1 MELTRIGNQNWN
13 IFSSVVYDAYAQN
26 APEVLRIG
34 AIEDGKVCGAI
45 SISFFTSEDQAFID
59 AIYVVPEF
67 RRRGFGTA
75 LIEEA
80 KRLAS
85 AQVHCLEAE
94 FYGDSEELKNLFEKA
109 GFACIPGEP
118 IFDFDVKKLL
128 SNRQYAQ
135 YCKKKLS
142 GIATYDFTNMTQTQ
156 KNRVFELL
164 GKNGERNTETNT
176 EGFAPD
182 LSIVIY
188 RGDDMRSPKACL
200 IASECQN
207 KVNIAQLY
215 GSGKNNPKYILA
227 TIFGFTDAVS
237 KRGGAKS
244 FNELGMIAA
253 HPGVKKVFELLFG
266 KRMTA
271 SESQLIHAISY
282 IDLES

>member
-1 MELTRIGNQNWN
+1 M
-13 IFSSVVYDAYAQN
+13 
-26 APEVLRIG
+26 
-34 AIEDGKVCGAI
+34 
-45 SISFFTSEDQAFID
+45 
-59 AIYVVPEF
+59 
-67 RRRGFGTA
+67 
-75 LIEEA
+75 
-80 KRLAS
+80 
-85 AQVHCLEAE
+85 
-94 FYGDSEELKNLFEKA
+94 
-109 GFACIPGEP
+109 
-118 IFDFDVKKLL
+118 KKLL